1 MTLISSLINLGTVLL
16 DQEVVS
22 RKRLFEEASLLFES
36 AHGIP
41 HTDAFEAMI
50 AREKLGCT
58 CLGRGTAIP
67 HGRLEEL
74 EKPAVCFVRTKTAL
88 ALDAPD
94 GKPVQLFF
102 FVLIPENNR
111 EQYKLLMKEIR
122 LLLEDKEMRQKLTVC
137 DTPLNVCETIAGWQA
152 PPELASEFE
161 QLQAQEEHT
170 E

>member
-1 MTLISSLINLGTVLL
+1 MNTLAPLLSIATIQL

-41 HTDAFEAMI
+41 HTEAFEALF

-67 HGRLEEL
+67 HGRIAGI
-74 EKPAVCFVRTKTAL
+74 EKPVLCFIRTKAPL
-88 ALDAPD
+88 ELDAPD

-102 FVLIPENNR
+102 FMLVPEETKDQYR
-111 EQYKLLMKEIR
+111 EPLRELCA
-122 LLLEDKEMRQKLTVC
+122 LLEDKEIRTKLSTCTSPVEI
-137 DTPLNVCETIAGWQA
+137 CETIAQWEA
-152 PPELASEFE
+152 PVDLAAHFE
-161 QLQAQEEHT
+161 EVSAEDDSQ
-170 E
+170 